1 MPQRTINSQPERQA
15 QLWYLPCSF
24 PQARQVTIPQRVVG
38 VGRGFRVQRQAVG
51 HEAELQGRWQRPRK
65 QEEARVGGQ
74 REAALRWRVVALTR
88 CTISNAAAAAAAAI
102 ATTAAAIAATAAT
115 TDGTTRYICT
125 PWTRGNVAAF
135 LHLTV
140 FLHPTAQP
148 IYAPQVQA
156 DAVLLQHP
164 ALQPCL
170 NSLWARMH
178 VNQA

>member
-1 MPQRTINSQPERQA
+1 MT
-15 QLWYLPCSF
+15 
-24 PQARQVTIPQRVVG
+24 VPQRVVG
-38 VGRGFRVQRQAVG
+38 VGRGFGVQRQAVG
-51 HEAELQGRWQRPRK
+51 HEAQLQGRWQRPRK

-88 CTISNAAAAAAAAI
+88 CTISDAAAAAAAVI
-102 ATTAAAIAATAAT
+102 AATAAAIAGTTATADEKT
-115 TDGTTRYICT
+115 KTICN
-125 PWTRGNVAAF
+125 PWTRDNVAAF

-148 IYAPQVQA
+148 IYASQVQA

-170 NSLWARMH
+170 NRLWARMH
-178 VNQA
+178 VKQA

>member
-1 MPQRTINSQPERQA
+1 M
-15 QLWYLPCSF
+15 
-24 PQARQVTIPQRVVG
+24 
-38 VGRGFRVQRQAVG
+38 
-51 HEAELQGRWQRPRK
+51 
-65 QEEARVGGQ
+65 GGQ

-88 CTISNAAAAAAAAI
+88 CTISNAAAAAAAVIATAAAAI
-102 ATTAAAIAATAAT
+102 DATTATSN
-115 TDGTTRYICT
+115 GTTKNICT

-148 IYAPQVQA
+148 IYASQVQA

-170 NSLWARMH
+170 KRLWARMH